1 MNMENTR
8 FSPPAAPVL
17 LPGLRAQPINHLSRG
32 WGECPLDTVHKL
44 LPFYGILRCSVY
56 ALEES
61 ELDPVTGVT
70 KSPFYFGFWF
80 AIHRSQAGS
89 LSSSDIR
96 SRTPFPSV

>member
-32 WGECPLDTVHKL
+32 WGECPLDTLHKL

-61 ELDPVTGVT
+61 ATRPC
-70 KSPFYFGFWF
+70 
-80 AIHRSQAGS
+80 HRSYQIPV
-89 LSSSDIR
+89 LLRILVCY
-96 SRTPFPSV
+96 PSFTGWQPLLQ